1 MPAWK
6 AIFNRELAAYFTT
19 PVAYVFMII
28 FLMLVGTFTFYIG
41 QFFNTEQAD
50 LIAFFTYHPWL
61 YLFLVPAISMRLWS
75 EDRRS
80 GTIELLMTLPLPL
93 PAIILGKFLAAWA
106 FAGITLA
113 LTFPIWLSVNYLGN
127 PDQGP
132 IVLGYLGSFLMVGAY
147 LAIGS
152 AMSALTKNQVIAFVL
167 TAAVCFIFTVMGL
180 PMVLDA
186 FTGWLPQSL
195 LSLLASF
202 SFLSHFSDILKG
214 IISISDVVFFFSLI
228 IFWLFITYIA
238 IQTKREEG

>member
-113 LTFPIWLSVNYLGN
+113 LTFPIWLTVNYLGT

-132 IVLGYLGSFLMVGAY
+132 ILLGYLGSFLMVGAY

-167 TAAVCFIFTVMGL
+167 TAAVCFVFTVMGL

-186 FTGWLPQSL
+186 FTGWLPQGL
-195 LSLLASF
+195 LGLLASF

-214 IISISDVVFFFSLI
+214 LISISDVLYFLSLI
-228 IFWLFITYIA
+228 IFWLFITYVA
-238 IQTKREEG
+238 IQAKREEG